1 MNSPAFVYCYSSK
14 EREVIVGRR
23 EDMNTEGWKQRGYTV
38 VECGDTEKLY
48 ESVKRFKAN
57 EWIVTI
63 MSDPSLFEK
72 FLHESSDSKAGKQ
85 KNR

>member
-1 MNSPAFVYCYSSK
+1 MTASAFIYCYSSK

-23 EDMNTEGWKQRGYTV
+23 QDMNVDGWKQKGYTI
-38 VECGDTEKLY
+38 VECSDEEELFEG
-48 ESVKRFKAN
+48 VKEFQAN

-63 MSDPSLFEK
+63 MSNLSLFEK
-72 FLHESSDSKAGKQ
+72 FLRESSAVTESRQ